1 MKKPDLYATPYS
13 MMPLMSIPIT
23 PEREEFIKKY
33 SELYNMPA
41 WKFVTLCID
50 VVHDMDDDTIFDD
63 KLKET
68 MQ

>member
-1 MKKPDLYATPYS
+1 MEGSALYAI
-13 MMPLMSIPIT
+13 PLTS
-23 PEREEFIKKY
+23 EREEFIKKY

-50 VVHDMDDDTIFDD
+50 IVHDMDDDTIFDD